1 MSMNKEVVLSPLWD
15 LEPKTIF
22 DERVLHTPQLAAV
35 KPQAVYL
42 TGTND
47 ALALIEYAG
56 RVSYKS
62 QPKGS
67 PADFIRMLLR
77 QGHDSVLEHSSCTF
91 HLVTDRGITHELV
104 RHRIAAY
111 TQESTRWI
119 NYKED
124 GRFGGIQIL
133 LPSTHKEE
141 NREIYMRAF
150 SNAQKSY
157 EELIQAGETPQNA
170 RTVLPTGLKTEII
183 VTMNF
188 RQFRH
193 LLELRMAPNAHPDIR
208 RLTAAMTKQLLAHYY
223 PAFEDKEERA
233 VKLLEVAV

>member
-1 MSMNKEVVLSPLWD
+1 MSSELAISPLWQ

-35 KPQAVYL
+35 QPQAVYL

-119 NYKED
+119 NYKEA
-124 GRFGGIQIL
+124 GRFGGIQVL
-133 LPSTHKEE
+133 LPSTHREE
-141 NREIYMRAF
+141 NRAIYMEAF
-150 SNAQKSY
+150 AASQRFY
-157 EELIQAGETPQNA
+157 ELLIQSGETPQNA
-170 RTVLPTGLKTEII
+170 RAVLPTGLKTEII

-193 LLELRMAPNAHPDIR
+193 LLSLRMAPNAHPDIR
-208 RLTAAMTKQLLAHYY
+208 RLVAAMTRQLLAHYY
-223 PAFEDKEERA
+223 PAFEDKDEQSA
-233 VKLLEVAV
+233 KLLEVAV